1 MRIQSPA
8 NKKAMQSFFGRINFV
23 RKFVSGFA
31 KIIRPLQLMMKKVV
45 VYEWSD
51 EAKEVFRR
59 IKEAIVEAPT
69 LVNPDFS
76 KEFFLYTFSSN
87 VSYVVVLTQRNNKGN
102 EAPISYMS
110 SNLQG
115 AKLNY
120 PNVEKQGYAVF
131 NVVKHFRPYIL
142 KAKTKVIVPHPAVR
156 ALFV

>member
-1 MRIQSPA
+1 
-8 NKKAMQSFFGRINFV
+8 
-23 RKFVSGFA
+23 
-31 KIIRPLQLMMKKVV
+31 MMKKVV